1 MKTWLR
7 AHWAMLAALA
17 CVAVLFGVRSNLSC
31 GPALRSSEGAAIG
44 YTNLDPFEGNEQWTM
59 DLTRDD
65 PQLQELIDL
74 LAGQSYRKHLIQDGT
89 LPGGPDLM
97 IGFYNQNGFTVQ
109 FILVRDGGLAI
120 DGTIASPWPWG
131 KNETKLFDAVIEI
144 LGK

>member
-17 CVAVLFGVRSNLSC
+17 CVAVLFGVRSNLSY

-59 DLTRDD
+59 YLTQDD

-74 LAGQSYRKHLIQDGT
+74 LAGQSYRKHLIQ
-89 LPGGPDLM
+89 
-97 IGFYNQNGFTVQ
+97 
-109 FILVRDGGLAI
+109 
-120 DGTIASPWPWG
+120 
-131 KNETKLFDAVIEI
+131 
-144 LGK
+144 

>member
-7 AHWAMLAALA
+7 THWAMLAALA

-59 DLTRDD
+59 YLTHDD

-74 LAGQSYRKHLIQDGT
+74 LAGQSYRKHFIQDG
-89 LPGGPDLM
+89 DC
-97 IGFYNQNGFTVQ
+97 
-109 FILVRDGGLAI
+109 LAAPI
-120 DGTIASPWPWG
+120 
-131 KNETKLFDAVIEI
+131 
-144 LGK
+144 